1 MAFCTHVVKTRYYPI
16 DRMAHDSEEANRP
29 VEECRNIKGDMLVYK
44 APNRVSSLWR
54 ELME

>member
-1 MAFCTHVVKTRYYPI
+1 MAQ
-16 DRMAHDSEEANRP
+16 DSEEANRP

-44 APNRVSSLWR
+44 APNRFPPVWR